1 MVYLFNFRYF
11 VICLLLHFQLCLVT
25 YALYTAQALYKHRI
39 GFQGWAS
46 VPIWGTLTGTFRI
59 TPRAQSVLNSL
70 GVFLLYRNTSWVS
83 WVSCGLMWM
92 WSHLPRWHSAPR
104 ALDPLNH
111 AKRRPGTGRLWFL
124 SNCPERLGYIWNRKV
139 WSLMA
144 GVSKMTATW
153 IHRIATADVQFLR
166 WLPAK
171 ASEVDTCHRVAED
184 QRKFSHV
191 CWWYSGLHCRNVLRN
206 FAYTVWG
213 HMYMQVSTHIMRSL
227 PQPWRNLQCMYIYIQ
242 FYIYIYMHNIHY
254 IYIQYFIYIYT

>member
-1 MVYLFNFRYF
+1 M
-11 VICLLLHFQLCLVT
+11 
-25 YALYTAQALYKHRI
+25 
-39 GFQGWAS
+39 
-46 VPIWGTLTGTFRI
+46 
-59 TPRAQSVLNSL
+59 
-70 GVFLLYRNTSWVS
+70 GVM
-83 WVSCGLMWM
+83 GIMWM
-92 WSHLPRWHSAPR
+92 WTHLPRWHSAPR

-206 FAYTVWG
+206 FAHTVWG
-213 HMYMQVSTHIMRSL
+213 HMYMQVSTHIMPSL
-227 PQPWRNLQCMYIYIQ
+227 PQPWRNLQLGRVYV
-242 FYIYIYMHNIHY
+242 YIYIYNILY
-254 IYIQYFIYIYT
+254 IYIHIIYTIYIHTTDIYESRYHVLFIPSRHRLGLWSQARQQGTQFRPKVAEGLPGVPRA